1 MGSFDVIARAF
12 ENIAAVAE
20 WRIVG
25 ALVAAGV
32 VAMAILQV
40 IKELTPIRRAFQRQ
54 WVGRWIAARCEGF
67 NKNPGVQSIGPG
79 GAETDLI
86 DLATGGDDRAFFD
99 LAAEQLIAQMN
110 AAAQAALD
118 YPGKH
123 RDLLA
128 MISEG
133 VEVADIEA
141 VLAYVPRA
149 EESPPQEY
157 LDARNRVGN
166 RIQRNLDGMQISLSS
181 RWQFWMQGAALL
193 ITVIIIEVAIVGA
206 GSATFGAMVLG
217 VPIGIVGGYIAPV
230 ARDLVAALRSLRG
243 A

>member
-40 IKELTPIRRAFQRQ
+40 IKELTPIRHAFQRQ
-54 WVGRWIAARCEGF
+54 WVGRWIAARCEDF
-67 NKNPGVQSIGPG
+67 NKNPGVQSIGAG

-86 DLATGGDDRAFFD
+86 D